1 MKHTLKKT
9 LRTLLCATLLV
20 CLLVNQAFAMQIFVK
35 TLTGKTITLDVEP
48 SDTIENVKAKIQDKE
63 GVPPDQQ
70 RLIFAGKQLEDN
82 RTLADY
88 NIQKESTLHL
98 VLRSGPKMTLTL
110 TIGKYTPAAD
120 DFTFTTPTDL
130 AYNGSPK
137 AAAVATATD
146 VTGMGDY
153 TVKYYSDAQRTAEIA
168 TPTNVGT
175 YYVGVT
181 VAEGEDYNAADD
193 PVFGENWQF
202 EIGKGNQA
210 APATPVASEVGK
222 FSATLVTAVGCEY
235 SIDGQ
240 TWQNGTT
247 FENLLPGTE
256 YVLYQRLKGTDT
268 FNPSAPS
275 TLKIKTQADSYGM
288 KLTLTIAPAA
298 VETAPEAND
307 LTYTGQP
314 QTLTTAGAAAEG
326 TMQYATGTDT
336 APTGSWGATLAT
348 GTDAGTYHVWY
359 RAYVG
364 QQNYSTPTDVTVE
377 IKKADFTPTVS
388 IEGWTYGENAK
399 QPSVS
404 GNTSGG
410 AVTYTYAAKDSDDF
424 KTATPT
430 DAGEYTVKATVAATG
445 NYNAAA
451 ATADFT
457 IAKRALTAADF
468 TYATPTDLVYNGQAK
483 AATVATATDVKG
495 AGTVTVKYYSDA
507 DRTVEAEPI
516 HAGTYYVGVTVT
528 EGDNYAAAAKVYGDS
543 WQFTVTRADIQPTA
557 SQSGWTY
564 GDEPVPGTVD
574 GNSGNGAVTW
584 TYSDK
589 EQGDYTA
596 ATPTDAG
603 TYYARATVAT
613 STDYNGATTAPVSF
627 TIAKADI
634 NPTVSMKNWTEGYHA
649 SEPVTEGV
657 PQEADVVF
665 TYARRGS
672 ENFTDRRPSSSGR
685 YVVKATVP
693 ETANYNG
700 ATATAEFS
708 IYEDDSAEL
717 TVTSPLTNI
726 ARVTLNGV
734 VVSPANY
741 TVTGGSVYFTES
753 FLATLKPGSYTI
765 KVTDGA
771 KTATATYRVTANGV
785 TESTVLSAT
794 TGDPGVVL
802 YAALAVSA
810 TLGLGYMGK
819 KRKED

>member
-1 MKHTLKKT
+1 MKRTLKKT

-20 CLLVNQAFAMQIFVK
+20 CLLVNQAFAMPIIVK
-35 TLTGKTITLDVEP
+35 TLTGVTIDLEVNP

-98 VLRSGPKMTLTL
+98 VLRLRTNPEMTLTL
-110 TIGKYTPAAD
+110 TIGKYTPTAD
-120 DFTFTTPTDL
+120 NFTFTTPTDL

-137 AAAVATATD
+137 AATVATATD

-153 TVKYYSDAQRTAEIA
+153 TVKYYSDADRTAEA
-168 TPTNVGT
+168 TPTDVGT

-181 VAEGEDYNAADD
+181 VAEGEDYNAADL
-193 PVFGENWQF
+193 VFGENWQF
-202 EIGKGNQA
+202 EIGKGEQA
-210 APATPVASEVGK
+210 APAAPVAKTVDK
-222 FSATLVTAVGCEY
+222 FSATLETAEGCEY

-240 TWQNGTT
+240 TWQDGTT

-314 QTLTTAGAAAEG
+314 QALTTAGTAAVG
-326 TMQYATGTDT
+326 TMQYYVATGTDVPATDTDIPWSESVAT
-336 APTGSWGATLAT
+336 A
-348 GTDAGTYHVWY
+348 TDVGTYHVWY

-364 QQNYSTPTDVTVE
+364 EENVTTPTDVTVT
-377 IKKADFTPTVS
+377 IKKIV
-388 IEGWTYGENAK
+388 
-399 QPSVS
+399 PS
-404 GNTSGG
+404 
-410 AVTYTYAAKDSDDF
+410 
-424 KTATPT
+424 
-430 DAGEYTVKATVAATG
+430 
-445 NYNAAA
+445 
-451 ATADFT
+451 
-457 IAKRALTAADF
+457 L
-468 TYATPTDLVYNGQAK
+468 
-483 AATVATATDVKG
+483 
-495 AGTVTVKYYSDA
+495 
-507 DRTVEAEPI
+507 
-516 HAGTYYVGVTVT
+516 
-528 EGDNYAAAAKVYGDS
+528 
-543 WQFTVTRADIQPTA
+543 
-557 SQSGWTY
+557 
-564 GDEPVPGTVD
+564 
-574 GNSGNGAVTW
+574 
-584 TYSDK
+584 
-589 EQGDYTA
+589 
-596 ATPTDAG
+596 
-603 TYYARATVAT
+603 
-613 STDYNGATTAPVSF
+613 
-627 TIAKADI
+627 
-634 NPTVSMKNWTEGYHA
+634 TVSMKNWTEGYRA
-649 SEPVTEGV
+649 SEPVVTGAPEG
-657 PQEADVVF
+657 ADVTV
-665 TYARRGS
+665 TYARAGS
-672 ENFTDRRPSSSGR
+672 EDFTDRRPSSAGR
-685 YVVKATVP
+685 YVVKAAVA
-693 ETANYNG
+693 ESAIYTA
-700 ATATAEFS
+700 ATATAEFT
-708 IYEDDSAEL
+708 IYADDSADL
-717 TVTSPLTNI
+717 TVTSPLNTVT
-726 ARVTLNGV
+726 RVTLNGV

-741 TVTGGSVYFTES
+741 TVSGGSVYFTES

-771 KTATATYRVTANGV
+771 KTATATYRVGANGV

>member
-63 GVPPDQQ
+63 GIPPDQQ

-98 VLRSGPKMTLTL
+98 VLRKNPEMTLTL

-153 TVKYYSDAQRTAEIA
+153 TVKYYSDAERTAEIA
-168 TPTNVGT
+168 TPTDVGT

-181 VAEGEDYNAADD
+181 VAEGEDYNAADL
-193 PVFGENWQF
+193 VFGENWQF
-202 EIGKGNQA
+202 EIGKGEQA
-210 APATPVASEVGK
+210 APAAPVAKTVDK
-222 FSATLVTAVGCEY
+222 FSATLETADGCEY

-275 TLKIKTQADSYGM
+275 TLKITTLADSYGM

-326 TMQYATGTDT
+326 TMQYYVATGTDV
-336 APTGSWGATLAT
+336 PATDTDIPWSESLAT
-348 GTDAGTYHVWY
+348 ATDVGTYHVWY

-364 QQNYSTPTDVTVE
+364 EENVTTPTDVTVT
-377 IKKADFTPTVS
+377 IKKIV
-388 IEGWTYGENAK
+388 
-399 QPSVS
+399 PS
-404 GNTSGG
+404 
-410 AVTYTYAAKDSDDF
+410 
-424 KTATPT
+424 
-430 DAGEYTVKATVAATG
+430 
-445 NYNAAA
+445 
-451 ATADFT
+451 
-457 IAKRALTAADF
+457 L
-468 TYATPTDLVYNGQAK
+468 
-483 AATVATATDVKG
+483 
-495 AGTVTVKYYSDA
+495 
-507 DRTVEAEPI
+507 
-516 HAGTYYVGVTVT
+516 
-528 EGDNYAAAAKVYGDS
+528 
-543 WQFTVTRADIQPTA
+543 
-557 SQSGWTY
+557 
-564 GDEPVPGTVD
+564 
-574 GNSGNGAVTW
+574 
-584 TYSDK
+584 
-589 EQGDYTA
+589 
-596 ATPTDAG
+596 
-603 TYYARATVAT
+603 
-613 STDYNGATTAPVSF
+613 
-627 TIAKADI
+627 
-634 NPTVSMKNWTEGYHA
+634 TVSMKNWTEGYRA
-649 SEPVTEGV
+649 SEPVVTGAPEG
-657 PQEADVVF
+657 ADVTV
-665 TYARRGS
+665 TYARAGS
-672 ENFTDRRPSSSGR
+672 EDFTDRRPSSAGR
-685 YVVKATVP
+685 YVVKATVA
-693 ETANYNG
+693 ESAIYTA

>member
-1 MKHTLKKT
+1 MKRTLKKT
-9 LRTLLCATLLV
+9 LRNLLCATLLV

-35 TLTGKTITLDVEP
+35 TLDGKTITLDVEP
-48 SDTIENVKAKIQDKE
+48 SDTIENVKGKIQDKE

-98 VLRSGPKMTLTL
+98 VLRLRTNPEMTLTL
-110 TIGKYTPAAD
+110 TIGKYTPAAG

-130 AYNGSPK
+130 TYNGSPK

-153 TVKYYSDAQRTAEIA
+153 AVKYYTDADRTVEA
-168 TPTNVGT
+168 TPTDVGT

-210 APATPVASEVGK
+210 APAAPVAKTVDK
-222 FSATLVTAVGCEY
+222 FSATLETAEGCEY

-240 TWQNGTT
+240 TWQDGTT

-256 YVLYQRLKGTDT
+256 YVLYQRLKETDT

-275 TLKIKTQADSYGM
+275 TPLKIKTQADSYGM

-314 QTLTTAGAAAEG
+314 QALTTAGTAAVG
-326 TMQYATGTDT
+326 TMQYYVATGTDV
-336 APTGSWGATLAT
+336 PATDTDIPWSESLAT
-348 GTDAGTYHVWY
+348 ATDIGTYHVWY

-364 QQNYSTPTDVTVE
+364 EENVTTPTDVTVT
-377 IKKADFTPTVS
+377 IKKIV
-388 IEGWTYGENAK
+388 
-399 QPSVS
+399 PS
-404 GNTSGG
+404 
-410 AVTYTYAAKDSDDF
+410 
-424 KTATPT
+424 
-430 DAGEYTVKATVAATG
+430 
-445 NYNAAA
+445 
-451 ATADFT
+451 
-457 IAKRALTAADF
+457 L
-468 TYATPTDLVYNGQAK
+468 
-483 AATVATATDVKG
+483 
-495 AGTVTVKYYSDA
+495 
-507 DRTVEAEPI
+507 
-516 HAGTYYVGVTVT
+516 
-528 EGDNYAAAAKVYGDS
+528 
-543 WQFTVTRADIQPTA
+543 
-557 SQSGWTY
+557 
-564 GDEPVPGTVD
+564 
-574 GNSGNGAVTW
+574 
-584 TYSDK
+584 
-589 EQGDYTA
+589 
-596 ATPTDAG
+596 
-603 TYYARATVAT
+603 
-613 STDYNGATTAPVSF
+613 
-627 TIAKADI
+627 
-634 NPTVSMKNWTEGYHA
+634 TVSMKNWTEGYRA
-649 SEPVTEGV
+649 SEPVVTGAPEG
-657 PQEADVVF
+657 ADVTV
-665 TYARRGS
+665 TYARAGS
-672 ENFTDRRPSSSGR
+672 EDFTDRRPSSAGR
-685 YVVKATVP
+685 YVVKAAVA
-693 ETANYNG
+693 ESAIYTA
-700 ATATAEFS
+700 ATATAEFT
-708 IYEDDSAEL
+708 IYADDSAEL
-717 TVTSPLTNI
+717 TVTSPLTNVT
-726 ARVTLNGV
+726 RVTLNGV

-741 TVTGGSVYFTES
+741 TVSGGSVYFTES

-771 KTATATYRVTANGV
+771 KTATATYRVGANGV

-794 TGDPGVVL
+794 TGDPGLVL

>member
-1 MKHTLKKT
+1 MKRTLKKT

-35 TLTGKTITLDVEP
+35 TLTGETITLDVEP

-110 TIGKYTPAAD
+110 TKNKYTPAAD
-120 DFTFTTPTDL
+120 NFTFTTPTDL

-222 FSATLVTAVGCEY
+222 FSATLVTADGCEY

-326 TMQYATGTDT
+326 TMQYYVATGTDV
-336 APTGSWGATLAT
+336 PATDTDIPWSESLAT
-348 GTDAGTYHVWY
+348 ATDVGTYHVWY

-364 QQNYSTPTDVTVE
+364 EENVTTPTDVTVT
-377 IKKADFTPTVS
+377 IKKIV
-388 IEGWTYGENAK
+388 
-399 QPSVS
+399 PS
-404 GNTSGG
+404 
-410 AVTYTYAAKDSDDF
+410 
-424 KTATPT
+424 
-430 DAGEYTVKATVAATG
+430 
-445 NYNAAA
+445 
-451 ATADFT
+451 
-457 IAKRALTAADF
+457 L
-468 TYATPTDLVYNGQAK
+468 
-483 AATVATATDVKG
+483 
-495 AGTVTVKYYSDA
+495 
-507 DRTVEAEPI
+507 
-516 HAGTYYVGVTVT
+516 
-528 EGDNYAAAAKVYGDS
+528 
-543 WQFTVTRADIQPTA
+543 
-557 SQSGWTY
+557 
-564 GDEPVPGTVD
+564 
-574 GNSGNGAVTW
+574 
-584 TYSDK
+584 
-589 EQGDYTA
+589 
-596 ATPTDAG
+596 
-603 TYYARATVAT
+603 
-613 STDYNGATTAPVSF
+613 
-627 TIAKADI
+627 
-634 NPTVSMKNWTEGYHA
+634 TVSMKNWTEGYRA
-649 SEPVTEGV
+649 SEPVVTGAPEG
-657 PQEADVVF
+657 ADVTV
-665 TYARRGS
+665 TYARAGS
-672 ENFTDRRPSSSGR
+672 EDFTDRRPSAAGR
-685 YVVKATVP
+685 YVVKATVAA
-693 ETANYNG
+693 TANYNG
-700 ATATAEFS
+700 AEITAEFI
-708 IYEDDSAEL
+708 IYEDDSADL
-717 TVTSPLTNI
+717 TVTSPLTTVT
-726 ARVTLNGV
+726 RVTLNGV

-741 TVTGGSVYFTES
+741 TVSGGSVYFTES
-753 FLATLKPGSYTI
+753 FLATLKPGNSYTI
-765 KVTDGA
+765 KVTDSNG
-771 KTATATYRVTANGV
+771 KTATATYRVGANGV
-785 TESTVLSAT
+785 TERTVLSAT

>member
-9 LRTLLCATLLV
+9 LRNLLCATLLV
-20 CLLVNQAFAMQIFVK
+20 CLLVNQAFAMQIFVR

-48 SDTIENVKAKIQDKE
+48 SDTIENVKGKIQDKE

-98 VLRSGPKMTLTL
+98 VLRRMNPEMTLTL
-110 TIGKYTPAAD
+110 TIGKYTPTAD

-146 VTGMGDY
+146 VSGMGDY
-153 TVKYYSDAQRTAEIA
+153 TVKYYTDAQRTAEIA
-168 TPTNVGT
+168 SPTDVGT

-181 VAEGEDYNAADD
+181 VAEGEDYNAADL
-193 PVFGENWQF
+193 VFGEDWQF
-202 EIGKGNQA
+202 EIGKGEQA
-210 APATPVASEVGK
+210 APAAPVAKTVDK
-222 FSATLVTAVGCEY
+222 FSATLETAEGCEY

-240 TWQNGTT
+240 TWQDETT

-256 YVLYQRLKGTDT
+256 YVLYQRLKETDT

-314 QTLTTAGAAAEG
+314 QALTTAGAAAVG
-326 TMQYATGTDT
+326 TMQYYVATGTDV
-336 APTGSWGATLAT
+336 PATDTDIPWSESLAT
-348 GTDAGTYHVWY
+348 ATDIGTYHVWY

-364 QQNYSTPTDVTVE
+364 EENVTTPTDVTVT
-377 IKKADFTPTVS
+377 IKKIV
-388 IEGWTYGENAK
+388 
-399 QPSVS
+399 PS
-404 GNTSGG
+404 
-410 AVTYTYAAKDSDDF
+410 
-424 KTATPT
+424 
-430 DAGEYTVKATVAATG
+430 
-445 NYNAAA
+445 
-451 ATADFT
+451 
-457 IAKRALTAADF
+457 L
-468 TYATPTDLVYNGQAK
+468 
-483 AATVATATDVKG
+483 
-495 AGTVTVKYYSDA
+495 
-507 DRTVEAEPI
+507 
-516 HAGTYYVGVTVT
+516 
-528 EGDNYAAAAKVYGDS
+528 
-543 WQFTVTRADIQPTA
+543 
-557 SQSGWTY
+557 
-564 GDEPVPGTVD
+564 
-574 GNSGNGAVTW
+574 
-584 TYSDK
+584 
-589 EQGDYTA
+589 
-596 ATPTDAG
+596 
-603 TYYARATVAT
+603 
-613 STDYNGATTAPVSF
+613 
-627 TIAKADI
+627 
-634 NPTVSMKNWTEGYHA
+634 TVSMKNWTEGYRA
-649 SEPVTEGV
+649 SEPVVTGA
-657 PQEADVVF
+657 PQGADVTV
-665 TYARRGS
+665 TYARAGS
-672 ENFTDRRPSSSGR
+672 EDFTDRRPSSAGR
-685 YVVKATVP
+685 YVVKAAVA
-693 ETANYNG
+693 ESAIYTA
-700 ATATAEFS
+700 ATATAQFT
-708 IYEDDSAEL
+708 IYADDSAEL
-717 TVTSPLTNI
+717 TVTSPLTTVT
-726 ARVTLNGV
+726 RVTLNGR

-741 TVTGGSVYFTES
+741 TVSGGSVYFTES

-794 TGDPGVVL
+794 TGDPGVAL

>member
-1 MKHTLKKT
+1 MKRTLKKT

-20 CLLVNQAFAMQIFVK
+20 CLLVNQAFAMQLFVK

-48 SDTIENVKAKIQDKE
+48 SDTIENVKGKIQDKE

-70 RLIFAGKQLEDN
+70 KLIFAGKVLEDN

-98 VLRSGPKMTLTL
+98 VLRDRMYLTL
-110 TIGKYTPAAD
+110 TIGKYTPAAG
-120 DFTFTTPTDL
+120 DFTFDAPADL

-146 VTGMGDY
+146 VMGMGDY
-153 TVKYYSDAQRTAEIA
+153 TVMYYSDADRTAEIT
-168 TPTNVGT
+168 TPTDVGT

-181 VAEGEDYNAADD
+181 VDEGEDYTAADL
-193 PVFGENWQF
+193 VFGENWQF
-202 EIGKGNQA
+202 EIVKGDQA
-210 APATPVASEVGK
+210 APAAPVAKTVDK
-222 FSATLVTAVGCEY
+222 FSATLETAEGCEY

-275 TLKIKTQADSYGM
+275 TLKITTLTDSYGM

-298 VETAPEAND
+298 VETAPEANN
-307 LTYTGQP
+307 LTYTGQA
-314 QTLTTAGAAAEG
+314 QTLTTAGTAAEG
-326 TMQYATGTDT
+326 TMQYAIGTDT
-336 APTGSWGATLAT
+336 APTGKWGATLAT
-348 GTDAGTYHVWY
+348 ATDAGTYHVWY

-364 QQNYSTPTDVTVE
+364 EQNYSTPTDVTVE
-377 IKKADFTPTVS
+377 IQKADIAPTVS
-388 IEGWTYGENAK
+388 MEGWTYGENAK

-404 GNTSGG
+404 GNNSGG
-410 AVTYTYAAKDSDDF
+410 TVTYTYAAKGSDDF

-430 DAGEYTVKATVAATG
+430 DAGQYTVKATVAATANFNG
-445 NYNAAA
+445 AAP
-451 ATADFT
+451 TADFT

-468 TYATPTDLVYNGQAK
+468 TYATPTDLVYSGQAK

-507 DRTVEAEPI
+507 NRTVEAEPI

-528 EGDNYAAAAKVYGDS
+528 EGDNYAAAANLLYGDS

-564 GDEPVPGTVD
+564 GDEPVSGTVD

-584 TYSDK
+584 TYSEK

-596 ATPTDAG
+596 AAPTNAG

-634 NPTVSMKNWTEGYHA
+634 HPTVSMKNWTEGYRA
-649 SEPVTEGV
+649 SEPVLAGN
-657 PQEADVVF
+657 PGAGDVTF
-665 TYARRGS
+665 TYAKQGKDD
-672 ENFTDRRPSSSGR
+672 FTEKKPTSAGR
-685 YVVKATVP
+685 YIVKATVA

-700 ATATAEFS
+700 AEVTAQFTINA
-708 IYEDDSAEL
+708 DDSGDL
-717 TVTSPLTNI
+717 TVTSPLTSVS
-726 ARVTLNGV
+726 RVTINGR

-741 TVTGGSVYFTES
+741 IVVGGDVQFTEA
-753 FLATLKPGSYTI
+753 FLATLKPGTYTI
-765 KVTDGA
+765 KVTDGS
-771 KTATATYRVTANGV
+771 KTATATYRVTADGV

-794 TGDPGVVL
+794 TADPGLVL